1 MNNIEEKYNL
11 ADLMEEMKEKDME
24 IKELMNMYKER
35 RIPFRILESRIN
47 DFLYEFKQDM
57 KEMLA

>member
-1 MNNIEEKYNL
+1 LNNIEEKYNL
-11 ADLMEEMKEKDME
+11 TDLMEEMKEKDIE

-57 KEMLA
+57 KEMLT